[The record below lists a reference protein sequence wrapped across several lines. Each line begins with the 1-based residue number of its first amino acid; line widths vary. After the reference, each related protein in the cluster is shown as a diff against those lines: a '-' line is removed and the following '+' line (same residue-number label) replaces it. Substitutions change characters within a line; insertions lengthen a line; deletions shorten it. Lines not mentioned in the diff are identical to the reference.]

1 MGPKDIAWLVVG
13 AVFLCFVFKSESKEE
28 ESPSFKAL
36 NNAIDN
42 LEVSEE

>member
-1 MGPKDIAWLVVG
+1 MGTKELVWLAVG

-36 NNAIDN
+36 NAAIDN